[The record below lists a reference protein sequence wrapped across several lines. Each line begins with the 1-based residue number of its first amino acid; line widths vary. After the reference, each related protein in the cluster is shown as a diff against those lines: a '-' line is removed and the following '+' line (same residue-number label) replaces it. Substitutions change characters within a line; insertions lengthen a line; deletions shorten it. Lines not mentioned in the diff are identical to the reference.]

1 MLVVDKDVGSSDKL
15 GQATLPVG
23 VGFGGEW
30 TGNTL
35 RRSWKLSNPAHAADS
50 AKQKATAG
58 GQALATASK
67 TRKMPPGYGVI
78 NMELAFIPE
87 DRCRPPD
94 AGLLTVTLVRGANL
108 ISADGNGLSDP
119 FVEIKLGK
127 AKQKSRVAPK
137 TLDPVYGDAF
147 HFEIFADSELADY
160 ELAVTVKDQDK
171 MSMDDTLG
179 TLHLTLGQLFEDEW
193 RSRTVR
199 KVWRLSDRE
208 GKVANEAVASRSRRK
223 DIFGEARPHW
233 DIGLVSIVHAANIDC
248 NQA

>member
-1 MLVVDKDVGSSDKL
+1 MVDKDVGSSDKL

-94 AGLLTVTLVRGANL
+94 AGLLTVTLVARVLLLVTQVAWPRPVGTAAVEALALRGA
-108 ISADGNGLSDP
+108 
-119 FVEIKLGK
+119 
-127 AKQKSRVAPK
+127 
-137 TLDPVYGDAF
+137 
-147 HFEIFADSELADY
+147 
-160 ELAVTVKDQDK
+160 AV
-171 MSMDDTLG
+171 
-179 TLHLTLGQLFEDEW
+179 
-193 RSRTVR
+193 R
-199 KVWRLSDRE
+199 
-208 GKVANEAVASRSRRK
+208 
-223 DIFGEARPHW
+223 
-233 DIGLVSIVHAANIDC
+233 
-248 NQA
+248 